1 MLTNPCCV
9 HPRVAP
15 VLVIF
20 KGIHQGGLKR
30 VSPPVDIQGS
40 SVTTPLGPLRY
51 LLVNSS
57 RMHKSIH
64 KIRDTVGNKFEATRQ
79 GENNPLPA
87 LPHLCWFLFPSF
99 WRSGSKLGKTCK
111 QLNFQ
116 CFFGGAMTNCAIP
129 VFFRWSA
136 TGRAKAWANYLRFHD
151 VPLLCHCME
160 MQHDATTNFR
170 QYQ

>member
-1 MLTNPCCV
+1 M
-9 HPRVAP
+9 
-15 VLVIF
+15 
-20 KGIHQGGLKR
+20 
-30 VSPPVDIQGS
+30 SPPGDIQGS

-57 RMHKSIH
+57 RMHKFIH

-99 WRSGSKLGKTCK
+99 WRSPLSKHAGSKLGKTCK

-116 CFFGGAMTNCAIP
+116 CFFGGAMTNCAIQQ
-129 VFFRWSA
+129 FFQLVSHW
-136 TGRAKAWANYLRFHD
+136 AKAWANYLRFH
-151 VPLLCHCME
+151 VPLLYHCME